1 MEPKS
6 MMEDI
11 NMEREFDKSK
21 FSVEPFQMRVE
32 KPWGFEI
39 IYTPPNAPAVGK
51 ILHVKEGKRLS
62 LQYHDEKIET
72 LCCISGRGLITLT
85 DSDGSQK
92 DVEMELNKGYF
103 VTPGQIHR
111 VTAITDMDFIESST
125 PESGNTYRLQD
136 DTNRDT
142 ETEEMRK
149 KERNQL

>member
-1 MEPKS
+1 MEK
-6 MMEDI
+6 
-11 NMEREFDKSK
+11 EFDKSK
-21 FSVEPFQMRVE
+21 FSVIPFQTRVD

-39 IYTPPNAPAVGK
+39 IYTPPSAPAVGK
-51 ILHVKEGKRLS
+51 ILHVNAGKRLS

-72 LCCISGRGLITLT
+72 LCCTQGKGLITLT
-85 DSDGSQK
+85 NSDGVQE
-92 DVEMELNKGYF
+92 DVEMELNRGYF
-103 VTPGQIHR
+103 VVPGQVHR
-111 VTAITDMDFIESST
+111 VTAITDMEFIESST